1 MVRLCGLTGLTTSST
16 VKYDNILCMYKQPD
30 LVNQCVQYY
39 VTGYGKRAHFAQEL
53 IFQNKQ
59 FKNVTPLDFVH
70 NSDSLK
76 CYNFSQEDQFLCFKV
91 HLKAQNE
98 MFLIK
103 Q

>member
-1 MVRLCGLTGLTTSST
+1 MYHASHAWHVEYISYNYYMGL
-16 VKYDNILCMYKQPD
+16 
-30 LVNQCVQYY
+30 Y

-59 FKNVTPLDFVH
+59 LKYVTPLDFVH

-98 MFLIK
+98 FFLIG